1 MDDFHFLVGKS
12 VAEIRDGSRIVFVP
26 GSRPEPDLYADVGF
40 AELVDGGGATIPLT
54 ALVGRTVSA
63 ASAPSGSL
71 RLAFTDGSVLRCDPD
86 PQYEAWQVAGG
97 DPQALIVCEPGGE
110 LAIWDKRH
118 IVTRAEAEESVE
130 RLNAALGWNVQLKD
144 VHGSSFTVEPAE

>member
-1 MDDFHFLVGKS
+1 VGDLDFLVGNT
-12 VAEIRDGSRIVFVP
+12 VTEIRDECRLVFIP
-26 GSRPEPDLYADVGF
+26 GSRPEPDLYADVGL
-40 AELVDGGGATIPLT
+40 AELVDSGGATIPLT

-71 RLAFTDGSVLRCDPD
+71 HLTFTDGSLLRCDPD
-86 PQYEAWQVAGG
+86 PQYEAWQVVGG

-110 LAIWDKRH
+110 LAIWDTRH
-118 IVTRAEAEESVE
+118 IVTRADAEESVE